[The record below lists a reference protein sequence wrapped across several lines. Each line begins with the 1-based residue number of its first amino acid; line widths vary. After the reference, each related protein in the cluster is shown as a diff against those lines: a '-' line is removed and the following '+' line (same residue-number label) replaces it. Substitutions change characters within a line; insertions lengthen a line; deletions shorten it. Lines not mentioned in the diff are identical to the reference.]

1 MTDTKTLKLFRKQ
14 AMTNLETELNA
25 WINGDGF
32 GKDDVI
38 EDGVRVYNFL
48 TNAIKRKTKAPAYNK
63 LKKEVII
70 LIKWGALYDA
80 FGYAIIKRYGYET
93 YLKLHQDL
101 DILESSITLSYA
113 EDYICC
119 YM

>member
-1 MTDTKTLKLFRKQ
+1 MTDTKQLRVFRKQ

-25 WINGDGF
+25 WINGDDF
-32 GKDDVI
+32 GKDDVK
-38 EDGVRVYNFL
+38 VYNFL

-63 LKKEVII
+63 LKKEVKI
-70 LIKWGALYDA
+70 LIKWGVLYDA
-80 FGYAIIKRYGYET
+80 FGYAILKQYGYET

-101 DILESSITLSYA
+101 DILESSMTISYA
-113 EDYICC
+113 EDFICC

>member
-14 AMTNLETELNA
+14 AMTNLETELSIWLNSEYVSDH
-25 WINGDGF
+25 NPDNQL
-32 GKDDVI
+32 
-38 EDGVRVYNFL
+38 VYNFL
-48 TNAIKRKTKAPAYNK
+48 TKAIKRKTKAPAYNK
-63 LKKEVII
+63 LKKEVKI

-80 FGYAIIKRYGYET
+80 VGYAILRDYGYET

-101 DILESSITLSYA
+101 DILEEIITISFA

>member
-14 AMTNLETELNA
+14 AMTNLETELHA
-25 WINGDGF
+25 WINGDDYS
-32 GKDDVI
+32 KTDTKLHD
-38 EDGVRVYNFL
+38 FL
-48 TNAIKRKTKAPAYNK
+48 TKAIKRKTKAPAYKK
-63 LKKEVII
+63 LKKEVEI
-70 LIKWGALYDA
+70 LIKWGVLYDA
-80 FGYAIIKRYGYET
+80 FGDAILKQYGYET

-101 DILESSITLSYA
+101 DILEEIITISNA